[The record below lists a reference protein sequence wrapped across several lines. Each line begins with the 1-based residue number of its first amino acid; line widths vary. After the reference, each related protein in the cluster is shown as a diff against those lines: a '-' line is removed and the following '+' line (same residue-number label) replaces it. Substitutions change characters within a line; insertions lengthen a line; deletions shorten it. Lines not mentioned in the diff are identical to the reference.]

1 MPDYKKEKAKAAVK
15 PPLIS
20 GNPGK
25 RMAMVAAKPAKKQKK
40 GK

>member
-1 MPDYKKEKAKAAVK
+1 MPDYKKEKSKAAAK

-25 RMAMVAAKPAKKQKK
+25 KMSVGAAKPAKKQKK
-40 GK
+40 DK